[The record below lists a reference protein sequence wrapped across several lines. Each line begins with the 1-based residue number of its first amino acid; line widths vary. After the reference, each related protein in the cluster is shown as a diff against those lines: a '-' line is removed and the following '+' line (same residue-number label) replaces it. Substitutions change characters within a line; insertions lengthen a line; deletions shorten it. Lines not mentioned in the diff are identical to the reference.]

1 MSGMLERNFHV
12 LSLILHVYLEVG
24 KGVHFLANFGHFM
37 NNKKFFFFFFE
48 KQITRNLMVKELRY
62 LGLYYHEVLGIS

>member
-37 NNKKFFFFFFE
+37 NNKKLNGERIEIFRV
-48 KQITRNLMVKELRY
+48 IL
-62 LGLYYHEVLGIS
+62 S

>member
-37 NNKKFFFFFFE
+37 NNKKFFFFFFFRE
-48 KQITRNLMVKELRY
+48 TNNQKLNGERIEIFRVIL
-62 LGLYYHEVLGIS
+62 S